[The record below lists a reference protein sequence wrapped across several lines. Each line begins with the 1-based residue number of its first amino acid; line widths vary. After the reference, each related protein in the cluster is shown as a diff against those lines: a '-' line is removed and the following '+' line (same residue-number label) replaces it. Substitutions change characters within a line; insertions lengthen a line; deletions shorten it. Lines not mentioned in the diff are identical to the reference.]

1 MQPENSLGS
10 GGAMIRRFF
19 LRFGLIL
26 FMSIGSWFTLFQ
38 LGLAKIAAPIS
49 LAEPPARG
57 AILLVPLD
65 SRPPCTEYVV
75 KLARM
80 AGFQVVLP
88 PNEMLDDYHRPANKT
103 AIAAWL
109 LQHASQADAAI
120 ISVDMLL
127 HGGLL
132 ASRQELASPAEI
144 EKTIAV
150 LLELHQRHPQ
160 LKLYAFSILPRLLI
174 ADNPNTEK
182 YKQAMADWSSLQE
195 TATTFE
201 NPKDIQRLAA
211 LEASIPAEMIARYR
225 KLYDDNRRVNQQLI
239 SLTQSGVLAGLLLG
253 QDDSAPFGLGN
264 MEKQRLEN
272 LLDGNPTL
280 HHKIFITRGT
290 DEAALTLLSPAI
302 HSSSVA
308 NRKAFIHYTEPHA
321 ANTIMPYMPRP
332 LARTVDE
339 KLRIA
344 AVESVTDLSA
354 ADYILVIHAGNRQS
368 EARHLSAE
376 AKTIQSWLETGRQV
390 AIVDLA
396 TDWTADQTL
405 LPYLRRNGVLE
416 HQLLAYA
423 GWNTASNSVGTAVT
437 QAAMALY
444 GRDAAD
450 LSTVLFRETTRVTFI
465 AERILDDWYYQKTY
479 RHQLNDSLLHK
490 GIDPY
495 GLTQSRKEVE
505 KRIRQQL
512 NGAFFQYIHN
522 EWRNSEISLS
532 RQKNDSYVAGTWQIR
547 SGLPWDRTF
556 EIYVDLHMSPARV
569 LYQ

>member
-1 MQPENSLGS
+1 
-10 GGAMIRRFF
+10 MIRRFF
-19 LRFGLIL
+19 LIFGLII
-26 FMSIGSWFTLFQ
+26 FISIGSWFTLFQ
-38 LGLAKIAAPIS
+38 LDLAKLAVPIS
-49 LAEPPARG
+49 LAEPPAQG
-57 AILLVPLD
+57 VILLVPLD

-80 AGFQVVLP
+80 AGFQVVMP
-88 PNEMLDDYHRPANKT
+88 PPETLDDYHRPANKT
-103 AIAAWL
+103 AIASWM

-132 ASRQELASPAEI
+132 ASRQGLASPADI
-144 EKTIAV
+144 EKTITM
-150 LLELHQRHPQ
+150 LIELHRQHPQ
-160 LKLYAFSILPRLLI
+160 LKLYVFTIIPRLLI
-174 ADNPNTEK
+174 ADDPNTEK
-182 YKQAMADWSSLQE
+182 YKQAMAEWSSLQE
-195 TATTFE
+195 TAATFE
-201 NPKDIQRLAA
+201 NPRDMQRLAA
-211 LEASIPAEMIARYR
+211 LESSIPAEMIARYR
-225 KLYDDNRRVNQQLI
+225 KLYEDNRYVNQQLI
-239 SLTQSGVLAGLLLG
+239 SLTHSGVLAGLLLG

-272 LLDGNPTL
+272 LLDGNPTF
-280 HHKIFITRGT
+280 HNKIFITRGT
-290 DEAALTLLSPAI
+290 DEAALTLLSPTI
-302 HSSSVA
+302 HPASAA
-308 NRKAFIHYTEPHA
+308 NRKAFIHFTEPHA

-344 AVESVTDLSA
+344 AVESTTDVSE
-354 ADYILVIHAGNRQS
+354 ADFILVIHAGNRQS

-376 AKTIQSWLETGRQV
+376 AKNIRSWMEAGHQV

-405 LPYLRRNGVLE
+405 LPYLRRNGVPE
-416 HQLLAYA
+416 QQLLAYA

-444 GRDAAD
+444 GRNAAD
-450 LSTVLFRETTRVTFI
+450 LPTVLFRDTNRVEFL

-479 RHQLNDSLLHK
+479 RHQLNDALLRK

-495 GLTQSRKEVE
+495 GLSRSRKEVE
-505 KRIRQQL
+505 NRIRQQL
-512 NGAFFQYIHN
+512 NEAYFQHIHN
-522 EWRNSEISLS
+522 EWRNSEFFLQP
-532 RQKNDSYVAGTWQIR
+532 QKIESYVTGTWQIR
-547 SGLPWDRTF
+547 SGLPWNRTF

-569 LYQ
+569 LRR